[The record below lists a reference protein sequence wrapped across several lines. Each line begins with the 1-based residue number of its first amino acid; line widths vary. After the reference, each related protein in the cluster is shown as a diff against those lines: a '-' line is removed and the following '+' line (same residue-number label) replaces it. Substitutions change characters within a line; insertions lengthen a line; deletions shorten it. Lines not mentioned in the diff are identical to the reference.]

1 LHWTAEKL
9 PNVKTVVN
17 RYHLYERTINRNVQK
32 MRAAGTPCTF
42 WRNMAMT
49 STGIYRTDFTKCYC
63 WASPIEGGGSVS
75 TQAVQPDRRHFLC
88 YGTGI
93 LDTDDEG
100 GIGRITG
107 GGYQKYGYREHII
120 STPTKGL
127 TRSSNNLII
136 SGNRGSNY
144 VISGASTSE
153 TLTTQRYQLFN
164 FKEVD
169 YILMNEKIDNTQN
182 RVEYLYSTD
191 DVNWYQLTLA
201 EYLPG
206 VKVTDKI
213 ANVYSSID
221 LPEGTEYIRFR
232 VRLRK
237 RTATSPSPEWNSIKF
252 RYRNMMNFNEID
264 TIFSDVTTP
273 AFLAA
278 REQQSTVVEQADS
291 GIGWETR
298 FPLRFWTLPDAAI
311 EDTDIIKFIKGT
323 FKDRMFE
330 VNDLIKY
337 TYGEMAYILHRGF
350 EANYIRDNLD
360 LLGIVHYLI

>member
-1 LHWTAEKL
+1 MVWTVDRL
-9 PNVKTVVN
+9 PNVKTIVN

-42 WRNMAMT
+42 WRNMAIT
-49 STGIYRTDFTKCYC
+49 STGTYRTNMTKCYC

-88 YGTGI
+88 YGMGI
-93 LDTDDEG
+93 IDTDDVG
-100 GIGRITG
+100 GVGLIVG

-120 STPTKGL
+120 STPTKNL

-136 SGNRGSNY
+136 SGSRGSNY
-144 VISGASTSE
+144 TISGSSILE
-153 TLTTQRYQLFN
+153 TLTTARYQLFN

-169 YILMNEKIDNTQN
+169 YILMNEEINNTQN
-182 RVEYLYSTD
+182 RVEYFYSTD
-191 DVNWYQLTLA
+191 DIIWYQLVLA

-206 VKVTDKI
+206 INLTSKI

-232 VRLRK
+232 VTLRK
-237 RTATSPSPEWNSIKF
+237 RVATSPSPKWNSIKF

-264 TIFSDVTTP
+264 PIFSDVNTP

-278 REQQSTVVEQADS
+278 REQQSTVVEQSD
-291 GIGWETR
+291 GGVGWVTR
-298 FPLRFWTLPDAAI
+298 FPLKFWTLPDAAI
-311 EDTDIIKFIKGT
+311 ENTDVIKFIKGT
-323 FKDRMFE
+323 YKNRMFE

-337 TYGEMAYILHRGF
+337 VYGENSAILHRGF

>member
-1 LHWTAEKL
+1 
-9 PNVKTVVN
+9 
-17 RYHLYERTINRNVQK
+17 

-42 WRNMAMT
+42 WRNMAIT
-49 STGIYRTDFTKCYC
+49 STGTYRTNMTKCYC

-93 LDTDDEG
+93 LDTDDVG
-100 GIGRITG
+100 GVGLIVG

-127 TRSSNNLII
+127 DRSSNNLII
-136 SGNRGSNY
+136 SGSRGSCY
-144 VISGASTSE
+144 VISGNSISE
-153 TLTTQRYQLFN
+153 TLTSPRYQLFN

-169 YILMNEKIDNTQN
+169 YLLINEDINNTQN
-182 RVEYLYSTD
+182 RIEYSYSTD
-191 DVNWYQLTLA
+191 DTNWISLVLSEYNPAFTLS
-201 EYLPG
+201 E
-206 VKVTDKI
+206 KI
-213 ANVYSSID
+213 ANVQAALD

-232 VRLRK
+232 IRLRK
-237 RTATSPSPEWNSIKF
+237 KTVTSPSPKWNSIKF
-252 RYRNMMNFNEID
+252 RYRNMLNFNEID
-264 TIFSDVTTP
+264 PIFSDVSTP

-278 REQQSTVVEQADS
+278 REQQSTVVEQVD
-291 GIGWETR
+291 GGVGWETR

-311 EDTDIIKFIKGT
+311 EDTDVIKFIKGT
-323 FKDRMFE
+323 YKDRMFE